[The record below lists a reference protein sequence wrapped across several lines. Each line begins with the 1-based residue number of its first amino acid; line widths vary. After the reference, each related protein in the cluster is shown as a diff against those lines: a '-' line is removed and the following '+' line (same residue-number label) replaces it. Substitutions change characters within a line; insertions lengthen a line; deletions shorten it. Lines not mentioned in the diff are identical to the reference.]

1 MITYDWQFLI
11 ISAGTSAVLTL
22 GAIVYFVDLSIYRRV
37 CAYSSIFGTFLPF
50 ACSIILLIGIVIV
63 ISLTLGKML
72 RPKLRLIISLA
83 IGVLLGMLLAIF
95 GSCL

>member
-11 ISAGTSAVLTL
+11 ISAGTSAAITL
-22 GAIVYFVDLSIYRRV
+22 ALIVYFFDITIYSRICGLSPVFSTYV
-37 CAYSSIFGTFLPF
+37 PFFGSIV
-50 ACSIILLIGIVIV
+50 ILIGIVI
-63 ISLTLGKML
+63 IIPSTLGKVL
-72 RPKLRLIISLA
+72 RPKLILTLSLA

>member
-11 ISAGTSAVLTL
+11 IAAGTSTAITL
-22 GAIVYFVDLSIYRRV
+22 ATIVYFFDITIYSRICALSPVFSTYV
-37 CAYSSIFGTFLPF
+37 PFFGSIV
-50 ACSIILLIGIVIV
+50 ILIGIVI
-63 ISLTLGKML
+63 IIPSTLGNVL
-72 RPKLRLIISLA
+72 RPKLILILSLA

>member
-11 ISAGTSAVLTL
+11 ISAGTSAVITL
-22 GAIVYFVDLSIYRRV
+22 AAIVYLFDLTIYSRICGLSSVFSTFV
-37 CAYSSIFGTFLPF
+37 PF
-50 ACSIILLIGIVIV
+50 VGSIIILIGIVI
-63 ISLTLGKML
+63 IIPSTLGKIL
-72 RPKLRLIISLA
+72 RPKLLFIISLS

>member
-1 MITYDWQFLI
+1 MITSDWPFLI

-22 GAIVYFVDLSIYRRV
+22 AAIVYLIDLNIYSRV
-37 CAYSSIFGTFLPF
+37 CAYSSVFNTFLPF
-50 ACSIILLIGIVIV
+50 VCSITTLIGVALI
-63 ISLTLGKML
+63 ISLTLGKIL
-72 RPKLRLIISLA
+72 KPKLLFIISLA